1 MTKPMHLTATGRRI
15 VVAGAIIRDGLLLA
29 ARRLTP
35 VELAG
40 RWELPGGKVDV
51 DELPRDAMR
60 RELIEELGIDVQ
72 VNERLAAPPDLAGA
86 VDGDWPLTESSV
98 LRVYHVDILGGDVTA
113 GVAHDEIR
121 WLGRD
126 DLMSVAWLPADVAP
140 AAALIGRLAASPAA
154 RPLGNCTSNPKDR
167 PLPA

>member
-1 MTKPMHLTATGRRI
+1 MSHDAHLTPTGLRI
-15 VVAGAIIRDGLLLA
+15 VVAGALIRDGLLLA
-29 ARRLTP
+29 ARRSSP
-35 VELAG
+35 SELAG
-40 RWELPGGKVDV
+40 KWELPGGKVEEG
-51 DELPRDAMR
+51 ELPIEAMR

-154 RPLGNCTSNPKDR
+154 RPLGNYTSNPKDR